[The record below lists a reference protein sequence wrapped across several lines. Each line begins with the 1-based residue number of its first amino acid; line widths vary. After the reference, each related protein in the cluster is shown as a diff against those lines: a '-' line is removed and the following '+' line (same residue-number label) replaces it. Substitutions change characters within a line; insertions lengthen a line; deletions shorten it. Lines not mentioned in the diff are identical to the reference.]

1 MTPKKPSPPMTPLR
15 PLPIRIAKLH
25 AHLMIAAVVGI
36 AVIAFVPGGWRLP
49 SRLLAGWD
57 AGVAI
62 YLIVMH
68 SVIWRCDIN
77 HLRKRASEQDEGA
90 FAILLLTMAA
100 TLASLVAIVF
110 ELGGLKQATP
120 SEAVSQVLLAMATIF
135 LSWAFIHTIFSI
147 HYAHEYYGE
156 RRDGKIGGL
165 NFPEDNEPDY
175 LDFLY
180 FSLVVGLTSQVS
192 DVAVTSK
199 VIRRVV
205 ALHGVLSFFFN
216 LTILALTVNMI
227 SNII

>member
-1 MTPKKPSPPMTPLR
+1 MQS
-15 PLPIRIAKLH
+15 I
-25 AHLMIAAVVGI
+25 
-36 AVIAFVPGGWRLP
+36 
-49 SRLLAGWD
+49 
-57 AGVAI
+57 
-62 YLIVMH
+62 
-68 SVIWRCDIN
+68 IWRCDID

-110 ELGGLKQATP
+110 ELDGLKQATP
-120 SEAVSQVLLAMATIF
+120 SEAVTQVLLAMATIL
-135 LSWAFIHTIFSI
+135 LSWSFIHTIFSI

-227 SNII
+227 SNVI